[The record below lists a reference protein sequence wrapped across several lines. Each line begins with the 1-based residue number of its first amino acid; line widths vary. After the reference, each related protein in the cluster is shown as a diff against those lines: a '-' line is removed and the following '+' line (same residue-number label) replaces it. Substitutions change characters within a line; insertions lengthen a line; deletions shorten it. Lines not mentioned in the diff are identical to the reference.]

1 MRRREFLQSATTLIA
16 GAPVTVCAS
25 AAYGNGFQSPVDLAD
40 GNQTPD
46 LAPGE
51 TRLRSGNLASG
62 GIWERRSLRVAGVER
77 TFVVRFP
84 EQWQGAPL
92 LLGFHG
98 HGGNG
103 TRVAG
108 GWRLAAALPEFIA
121 VFPDGLPTRTP
132 RDPEGERPGWS
143 LDPRG
148 NRDLDLVDALL
159 DLARSRWGI
168 DVDRIAAAGH
178 SNGAGFTYRLH
189 AHRPH
194 VFSAFVA
201 VAGSR
206 GPVVGNA
213 QPAALM
219 AVAGTNDRIVAI
231 SAQERAI
238 RVVRQINADAA
249 PVEWVVHDGAHEW
262 PVAQVPRMASFI
274 RSQRRIKDPLAPV
287 R

>member
-1 MRRREFLQSATTLIA
+1 MA
-16 GAPVTVCAS
+16 GK
-25 AAYGNGFQSPVDLAD
+25 
-40 GNQTPD
+40 QTPD

-51 TRLRSGNLASG
+51 TRLQSANLASG

-103 TRVAG
+103 TRVASN
-108 GWRLAAALPEFIA
+108 WRLAAALPETIA

-132 RDPEGERPGWS
+132 RDPEGGRPGWS
-143 LDPRG
+143 LDPRS

-159 DLARSRWGI
+159 DLARSCWGI
-168 DVDRIAAAGH
+168 DVDRIEAAGH
-178 SNGAGFTYRLH
+178 SNGAGFIYLLH
-189 AHRPH
+189 AHRPF

-231 SAQERAI
+231 SAQERAV
-238 RVVRQINADAA
+238 RVVRQINADVA
-249 PVEWVVHDGAHEW
+249 PVEWVVHDGGHEW
-262 PVAQVPRMASFI
+262 PVAQVPRMADFL
-274 RSQRRIKDPLAPV
+274 RSHRRIKDPMAPV